1 MSDKVESIIGYPSL
15 ELVANQ
21 VVEGFI
27 TGLHK
32 SPFHGFS
39 VEFAEHRLY
48 NAGESTKNIDWKLYG
63 RTDKLFVKKF
73 EEETNLRCLLVVDNS
88 SSMFFPIDKES
99 SFTNPN
105 KIAFSVYASA
115 VIIQMLSR
123 QRDAF
128 GLSLVSDKID
138 FITDI
143 KSNFGHKKYIFQ
155 LLEGLLKPRDKEN
168 KQQTDIAPL
177 LHQLAEQVHRRSLII
192 IFTDLLSSQN
202 DEKEIISSLQHLKH
216 SKHEVIL
223 FHVNDKNKEID
234 FEYTNRPHRFIDME
248 TNEEIKLNPQEIRQA
263 YKSAIEQKIQNIK
276 TSCDKIRIDFVE
288 SDINQGFDQILLPY
302 IIKRTKMN

>member
-15 ELVANQ
+15 ELVTNQ

-48 NAGESTKNIDWKLYG
+48 NPGESTKNIDWKLYG

-105 KIAFSVYASA
+105 KIAFSIYASA

-143 KSNFGHKKYIFQ
+143 KSNFGHKKYMFQ

-177 LHQLAEQVHRRSLII
+177 LHQLAEQVHRRSLVI
-192 IFTDLLSSQN
+192 IFTDLLSLQN
-202 DEKEIISSLQHLKH
+202 DEQEIISSLQHLKH

-234 FEYTNRPHRFIDME
+234 FEFSNRPHRFIDME

>member
-88 SSMFFPIDKES
+88 SSMFFPIDKEF

-105 KIAFSVYASA
+105 KIVFSVYASA
-115 VIIQMLSR
+115 VLIQILSR

-128 GLSLVSDKID
+128 GLSLISDKID
-138 FITDI
+138 LITDI
-143 KSNFGHKKYIFQ
+143 KSNFGHKKYMFQ
-155 LLEGLLKPRDKEN
+155 LLEGLLKPQDKE
-168 KQQTDIAPL
+168 KQQQTDIAPL
-177 LHQLAEQVHRRSLII
+177 LHQLAEQVHRRSLVI

-234 FEYTNRPHRFIDME
+234 FEFSNRPHRFIDME

-288 SDINQGFDQILLPY
+288 SDTNQGFDQILLPY

>member
-155 LLEGLLKPRDKEN
+155 LLEGLLKPQDKEN

>member
-15 ELVANQ
+15 ELVTNQ

-48 NAGESTKNIDWKLYG
+48 NSGESTKNIDWKLYG

-88 SSMFFPIDKES
+88 SSMFFPIDKEA

-105 KIAFSVYASA
+105 KILFSVYASA
-115 VIIQMLSR
+115 VLIQMLSR

-128 GLSLVSDKID
+128 GLSLISDKID
-138 FITDI
+138 LITDI
-143 KSNFGHKKYIFQ
+143 KSNFGHKKYMFQ
-155 LLEGLLKPRDKEN
+155 LLEGLLQRNDNEN
-168 KQQTDIAPL
+168 KYQTNIAPI
-177 LHQLAEQVHRRSLII
+177 LHQLAERVHRRSLIV

-223 FHVNDKNKEID
+223 FHVNDKSKEIN
-234 FEYTNRPHRFIDME
+234 FEFNNRPHRFVDIE
-248 TNEEIKLNPQEIRQA
+248 TNEEIKLNPQEIREA
-263 YKSAIEQKIQNIK
+263 YKKAIKQKIEDIK
-276 TSCDKIRIDFVE
+276 ASCDNIRIDFVE
-288 SDINQGFDQILLPY
+288 ADINQGFDQILIPY

>member
-155 LLEGLLKPRDKEN
+155 LLEGLLKPKDKEN